1 MLINTSQDGRNV
13 SENVLAF
20 TSLAITLFSIHNIKK
35 IKPQIFTLIPRPYV
49 DRFFNM
55 LLFVGGCQDI
65 RQINFNPPEYSRY
78 LEGHVILSFSTGKY
92 QQCEERCLLESDCVS
107 VNIGPLVNNKVVC
120 ELSNSD
126 HMQHPEDLKPRLGWT
141 YRGTEVRIA
150 NEKIMMMDDND
161 DVTMTT
167 SQR

>member
-1 MLINTSQDGRNV
+1 
-13 SENVLAF
+13 
-20 TSLAITLFSIHNIKK
+20 
-35 IKPQIFTLIPRPYV
+35 
-49 DRFFNM
+49 M

-65 RQINFNPPEYSRY
+65 RQINFNPPEYSLY
-78 LEGHVILSFSTGKY
+78 LEGHVILSFSIGKY

-150 NEKIMMMDDND
+150 NEKIMTVDDND
-161 DVTMTT
+161 DVMMTT